1 MPRLM
6 ICRSSTFG
14 LAVRTAAGIIF
25 CFLVAMPTTAQAE
38 LRAGAA
44 VVDVTPERLPVLVNG
59 GMLTRSV
66 GKVKTRVNAR

>member
-14 LAVRTAAGIIF
+14 FAARTAAGVVAM
-25 CFLVAMPTTAQAE
+25 FLAAMPTTAQAE

-66 GKVKTRVNAR
+66 GK